1 MDTPTFERMVARLE
15 TESAQRPG
23 AYQAKVALLAL
34 LGFGLLAL
42 VVGMSSLGLLLLAG
56 AGIAM
61 LMTGGK
67 AIILLLKLGKLLIL
81 LAIPLWLLLKSS
93 MQALFVRLP
102 APEGRELQRDEAPA
116 LFDAMDRMRERMKGP
131 RFHHVL
137 LTDEVNAAVVQRPAF
152 GLFGWPRNYLLLGL
166 PLLEAMTPDEALA
179 VVAHEYGHLAGS
191 HGRFGAFIYRL
202 RLTWATIQAVT
213 SQWPGW
219 AGSGARKALGWYVPY
234 FNAYTFVL
242 ARANEYQADRAS
254 ADLVGAD
261 VAAHALKRVNL
272 AGPRHER
279 FLDDIAGGVREQAEP
294 PPDLTLR
301 WAAVAADAPAAEQ
314 ARGWLDR
321 ALQRLPM
328 PQDTHPALRD
338 RLQALRTPVDV
349 AELPPLAVGTSAAQ
363 AWLGAG
369 LDALR
374 HEFARNWL
382 ARVQPRWRERHAE
395 VQTQREELAGLLALE
410 APDRGQQLR
419 RIQLQQNL
427 DGGFEAVPALVA
439 FNAAHADDAAGLF
452 HEGSAR
458 LDAGDAT
465 GLALLERAMAL
476 DADATKPACQLA
488 FAFLSERGDARAKDY
503 VDRWQ
508 RRDDME
514 MRRERQATEFSV
526 KHELVAPDELGA
538 AALQRCRELLAADP
552 SRLAEAY
559 VARRVLPAD
568 PTLATYVI
576 GVRLGTV
583 GRFFGRSDKVV
594 KQLAA
599 LDWPMPCFVV
609 ALEKDA
615 KPLRKRMQALAG
627 ARLV

>member
-15 TESAQRPG
+15 AESAQRPG

-42 VVGMSSLGLLLLAG
+42 VVSMSGLGLLLLAG

-61 LMTGGK
+61 LATGGK
-67 AIILLLKLGKLLIL
+67 ALILLLKLGKLLIL

-102 APEGRELQRDEAPA
+102 APEGRALTRAEAPA
-116 LFDAMDRMRERMKGP
+116 LFEAMDGMRERMKGP

-137 LTDEVNAAVVQRPAF
+137 ITDDVNAAVVQRPTF

-166 PLLEAMTPDEALA
+166 PLLEAMTPEEALA

-202 RLTWATIQAVT
+202 RLTWGTVQAVT

-219 AGSGARKALGWYVPY
+219 VGAGARKALGWYVPY

-279 FLDDIAGGVREQAEP
+279 FMDDVATTIRDEAEP
-294 PPDLTLR
+294 PADLTLR
-301 WAAVAADAPAAEQ
+301 WAALAADAPAADQ

-338 RLQALRTPVDV
+338 RLQALRTPADV
-349 AELPPLAVGTSAAQ
+349 AELPPLCVGTSAAQ

-369 LDALR
+369 LDPLR
-374 HEFARNWL
+374 QEFAREWL
-382 ARVQPRWRERHAE
+382 ARVQPHWRERHAE
-395 VQTQREELAGLLALE
+395 LQRQREELAGLAALE
-410 APDRGQQLR
+410 APDREQQLR
-419 RIQLQQNL
+419 RIRLQQAL
-427 DGGFEAVPALVA
+427 EPAHDAVPALAA
-439 FNAAHADDAAGLF
+439 FNATHPDDAAGLF
-452 HEGSAR
+452 HEGAAR
-458 LDAGDAT
+458 LDAGDEV

-476 DADATKPACQLA
+476 DPEATGPGCQLA
-488 FAFLSERGDARAKDY
+488 FGFLSARGDVRAKAY
-503 VDRWQ
+503 VDRFQQ
-508 RRDDME
+508 RELLEAQRT
-514 MRRERQATEFSV
+514 REAVEFSV
-526 KHELVAPDELGA
+526 KHTLRAPDDL
-538 AALQRCRELLAADP
+538 P
-552 SRLAEAY
+552 AEARLQCGALLSAHRRNITEAY
-559 VARRVLPAD
+559 LARRVLPSD
-568 PTLATYVI
+568 PTLPTYVI
-576 GVRLGTV
+576 AVRLDAMS
-583 GRFFGRSDKVV
+583 RFFGRGEKVV
-594 KQLAA
+594 KRLVA
-599 LDWPMPCFVV
+599 LEWPMPCFVV
-609 ALEKDA
+609 VLEKQA
-615 KPLRKRMQALAG
+615 KPLRKKLRAMAG
-627 ARLV
+627 TQLL